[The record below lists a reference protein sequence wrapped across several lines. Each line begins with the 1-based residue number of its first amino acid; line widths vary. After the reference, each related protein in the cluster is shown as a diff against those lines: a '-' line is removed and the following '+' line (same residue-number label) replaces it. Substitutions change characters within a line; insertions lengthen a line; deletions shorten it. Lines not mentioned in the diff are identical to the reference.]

1 MQDMPHMEIKL
12 VEKGEIGG
20 PFDAK
25 SIGEASLVPVAPA
38 IINAVNDALG
48 TEVEIMPA
56 TPDKVL
62 KILNNR
68 KDS

>member
-1 MQDMPHMEIKL
+1 MPRIEIKL
-12 VEKGEIGG
+12 VEKGEVGG

-48 TEVEIMPA
+48 TEVELMPA
-56 TPDKVL
+56 SPDKVL
-62 KILNNR
+62 QILKHR
-68 KDS
+68 QEA